1 MDCMDQGLF
10 EVKKDFYRNGRMVV
24 EVEQKPKNGQWK
36 PSGLSV
42 TNAQYWVYIFSD
54 ESFIIVQTDR
64 LKRYLEINNKIEKR
78 IFAANSANPTRGY
91 LLMPE
96 DVAKLLSS
104 ELYDVPKENKS

>member
-1 MDCMDQGLF
+1 
-10 EVKKDFYRNGRMVV
+10 MVC

-36 PSGLSV
+36 PSGLA
-42 TNAQYWVYIFSD
+42 TTKAKFWVYIFSD

-96 DVAKLLSS
+96 DVTKLLSS
-104 ELYDVPKENKS
+104 ELYDAPKGNNS